1 MTSKK
6 LRMINVLLV
15 VFLFLWLVVVENA
28 DAEMTREEAIGYL
41 MREVI
46 NLSSNKDK
54 IMAFGP
60 QDMLV
65 SGNILEPYYLD
76 FKPYIGQKKIINNN
90 TWFFLIN
97 DNIHYKWT
105 HATRFVYIDAN
116 RNNPTIG
123 NGIVIEIQGWWPKI
137 NGVEYY
143 KNPPKDDPDKVYGDI
158 PASDQNKI

>member
-1 MTSKK
+1 MTSKI

-65 SGNILEPYYLD
+65 SGNIVEPYYLD
-76 FKPYIGQKKIINNN
+76 FKSIHRTEKNN
-90 TWFFLIN
+90 
-97 DNIHYKWT
+97 
-105 HATRFVYIDAN
+105 
-116 RNNPTIG
+116 
-123 NGIVIEIQGWWPKI
+123 
-137 NGVEYY
+137 
-143 KNPPKDDPDKVYGDI
+143 
-158 PASDQNKI
+158 